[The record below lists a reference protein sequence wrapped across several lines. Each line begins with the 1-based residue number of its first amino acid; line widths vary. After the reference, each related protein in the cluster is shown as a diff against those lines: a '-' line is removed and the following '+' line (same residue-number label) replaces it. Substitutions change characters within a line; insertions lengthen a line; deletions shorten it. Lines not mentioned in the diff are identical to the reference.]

1 MKNLGPAE
9 GQRTEPQPIPLER
22 WRHRPL
28 SLKETK
34 QREATPGFPRLEG
47 GGPERK
53 LMAWDK
59 WVRSMARLA
68 ECLLLVGFSR
78 CLCSCSHQ
86 ERGSHSA
93 KPRARPRMR
102 MGHSPRPDATPYLD
116 REMSPPLP
124 TASNHYSAWDPLNM
138 RRHVTLFDPGPVPRE
153 GGSIYINVWR
163 VGGEGLTEW
172 REGGGQGSAT
182 PGILTVV
189 GSAVSF
195 QSCWQLLH

>member
-1 MKNLGPAE
+1 
-9 GQRTEPQPIPLER
+9 
-22 WRHRPL
+22 
-28 SLKETK
+28 
-34 QREATPGFPRLEG
+34 
-47 GGPERK
+47 
-53 LMAWDK
+53 MAWDT
-59 WVRSMARLA
+59 WVKTMARLA
-68 ECLLLVGFSR
+68 VSTSCGLLTLPVLMLAPGAWKSQ
-78 CLCSCSHQ
+78 CKT
-86 ERGSHSA
+86 A
-93 KPRARPRMR
+93 ARPRMR

>member
-1 MKNLGPAE
+1 MLASPPAFPERDQAKGRSNSRDLEARGWGAREEANGLGQVGQEHGPACRVSTSC
-9 GQRTEPQPIPLER
+9 GLLTLPVLM
-22 WRHRPL
+22 L
-28 SLKETK
+28 
-34 QREATPGFPRLEG
+34 APG
-47 GGPERK
+47 
-53 LMAWDK
+53 AWK
-59 WVRSMARLA
+59 SQCKTA
-68 ECLLLVGFSR
+68 
-78 CLCSCSHQ
+78 
-86 ERGSHSA
+86 
-93 KPRARPRMR
+93 ARPRMR